1 MEGKRL
7 GLDPGDAQL
16 LARYQRWRSLD
27 SLSVSVAMDG
37 LVRLFDVPGR
47 LPALARRAGLAAV
60 QRTSLLK
67 GRFMAEARGQSGA
80 LPRLL
85 TGEMV

>member
-1 MEGKRL
+1 MT
-7 GLDPGDAQL
+7 
-16 LARYQRWRSLD
+16 
-27 SLSVSVAMDG
+27 SVAMDG

-47 LPALARRAGLAAV
+47 IPALVRRAGLAAV

-67 GRFMAEARGQSGA
+67 NRFMAEARGQSGA

-85 TGEMV
+85 SGEMV